1 MSFDRLRS
9 DLDPLRN
16 DDPPRAW
23 WDVLLWI
30 PLGFAVTQLVG
41 DSLPALAMVPLGLLF
56 AVAHH
61 YGPATVEVV
70 AGAGG
75 LIASGANVW
84 DGAGCQTTIGDVGVV
99 VIIVFGSILLVSSF
113 VRLIGAASLREMGK
127 HLVIATATVEISLF
141 AVSPSGEALIDR
153 REVYAPALLA
163 AVLLVVS
170 QIGLIDRME
179 LGMLSLGVL
188 LLPVQVSQALGDNP
202 CGAGGFGPLLGMT
215 VFAGASY
222 SFATARPLRSDDED
236 DEYDDEE
243 ETLDPFRADE
253 NFIGAWV
260 DATPESPVWTDPD
273 PEGGAWVDH
282 TPETGVW
289 LDDDYEDEF
298 RDPNVGHRP
307 ATEADSTYD
316 DEPRG

>member
-9 DLDPLRN
+9 DLDPLRHN
-16 DDPPRAW
+16 DPPRAW

-30 PLGFAVTQLVG
+30 PVGFACTQLVG
-41 DSLPALAMVPLGLLF
+41 DSLPVLAMVPLGLLF

-61 YGPATVEVV
+61 YGPATVEVIV
-70 AGAGG
+70 GAGG
-75 LIASGANVW
+75 LVASGVNVW
-84 DGAGCQTTIGDVGVV
+84 DSGGCQAAISDVGVV
-99 VIIVFGSILLVSSF
+99 VIVVFGSILLVSSF

-127 HLVIATATVEISLF
+127 HLVIATATIEIALF
-141 AVSPSGEALIDR
+141 IVSPRGEPLIDPD
-153 REVYAPALLA
+153 EVFAPALLA

-179 LGMLSLGVL
+179 LGMLSMGAL
-188 LLPVQVSQALGDNP
+188 LLPVQVAQALGDNP

-215 VFAGASY
+215 VFAGAAY
-222 SFATARPLRSDDED
+222 SFATARPLRGEDDDED
-236 DEYDDEE
+236 EPV
-243 ETLDPFRADE
+243 DPVRARDE
-253 NFIGAWV
+253 NHVGAWV
-260 DATPESPVWTDPD
+260 DATPETGVWVDPT

-282 TPETGVW
+282 TPDTGSW

-298 RDPNVGHRP
+298 RDPNIGRSP
-307 ATEADSTYD
+307 ATEADTTYD